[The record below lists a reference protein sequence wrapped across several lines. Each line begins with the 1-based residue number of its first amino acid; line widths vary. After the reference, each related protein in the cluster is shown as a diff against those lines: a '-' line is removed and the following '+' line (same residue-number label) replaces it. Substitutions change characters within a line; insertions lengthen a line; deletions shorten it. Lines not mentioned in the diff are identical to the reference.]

1 MSTKIT
7 LFYVFNNEA
16 SKGESADN
24 IEVARN
30 RAALLITNPE
40 VKFIQVKVK
49 DEDTHKEVRHQ
60 WFRNSN
66 KWTTKE
72 VTPEVTEQVKVT
84 PEMVANLG
92 W

>member
-16 SKGESADN
+16 TKGESAETLD
-24 IEVARN
+24 IARN
-30 RAALLITNPE
+30 RAALLTTNPE
-40 VKFIQVKVK
+40 VKFIQVKVM
-49 DEDTHKEVRHQ
+49 DSETHKEVRHQ
-60 WFRNSN
+60 WFRNSG

-72 VTPEVTEQVKVT
+72 VTPEVIAPVNVT

>member
-30 RAALLITNPE
+30 RAAQLTTNPE
-40 VKFIQVKVK
+40 IKFIQVKVK
-49 DEDTHKEVRHQ
+49 DESTHKEVRHQ
-60 WFRNSN
+60 WFRNSG

-72 VTPEVTEQVKVT
+72 VTPEVVETVNVT